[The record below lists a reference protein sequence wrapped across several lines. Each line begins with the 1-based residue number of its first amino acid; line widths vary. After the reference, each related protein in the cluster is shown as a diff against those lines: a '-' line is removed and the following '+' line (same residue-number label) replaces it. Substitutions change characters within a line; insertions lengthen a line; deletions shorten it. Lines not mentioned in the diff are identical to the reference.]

1 MKRCP
6 VCQQDYP
13 DDSRF
18 CGRCGRELPSADKPV
33 VNGVPAS
40 VTMTVE
46 DANAPA
52 SLPSM
57 PPVAPAQPY
66 PPTAY
71 PPVAPSV
78 PTDPYAAPPVPPV
91 YPPQPPYAGQGAY
104 TPPGYYHMKVK
115 KPQGGLAIAAFVVSL
130 VSLFMIGLGPFNI
143 GLYVGLALTIAAW
156 VTHKPYQGRGL
167 AIAALVL
174 SLVTLLCTVDYS
186 IEMIND
192 VVDPQPRSD
201 YDYDYD
207 YDYDDDFDYG
217 FNFDIGNNGYSMTP
231 RENRA

>member
-78 PTDPYAAPPVPPV
+78 PTDPYAAPRCRRCIRPNRRMRDR
-91 YPPQPPYAGQGAY
+91 ARI
-104 TPPGYYHMKVK
+104 
-115 KPQGGLAIAAFVVSL
+115 L
-130 VSLFMIGLGPFNI
+130 
-143 GLYVGLALTIAAW
+143 
-156 VTHKPYQGRGL
+156 R
-167 AIAALVL
+167 
-174 SLVTLLCTVDYS
+174 
-186 IEMIND
+186 
-192 VVDPQPRSD
+192 R
-201 YDYDYD
+201 
-207 YDYDDDFDYG
+207 
-217 FNFDIGNNGYSMTP
+217 DIIT
-231 RENRA
+231 